1 MKSLDDLIKKAK
13 EVGIKKVVVIGAE
26 DTEALEAVSAA
37 HDEGFADPVLVGD
50 KETIEK
56 NLKKIGKNYDIIHAE
71 NSQDAAEKG
80 IRLVSSGAAD
90 VVMKGN
96 IKTSILLK
104 AALNKD
110 WGLRTGNVLSHCA
123 VLETPYLNKLIFV
136 TDGGMIIKPN
146 LDQKVS
152 IINNTVKL
160 AKSIGIETPKVGVI
174 TAVEVVNPDMPETQ
188 DAAILTQMNRRGQ
201 IKDCIVDG
209 PLGIDNAIDMTAAK
223 IKKVT
228 GEVAGQADILLVPD
242 IHSGNFLGKSAV
254 YFAGGKIAGLIL
266 GCSAPIVVVSRAN
279 DAQSKMASLALGVL
293 NAQ

>member
-1 MKSLDDLIKKAK
+1 
-13 EVGIKKVVVIGAE
+13 
-26 DTEALEAVSAA
+26 
-37 HDEGFADPVLVGD
+37 
-50 KETIEK
+50 
-56 NLKKIGKNYDIIHAE
+56 
-71 NSQDAAEKG
+71 
-80 IRLVSSGAAD
+80 
-90 VVMKGN
+90 
-96 IKTSILLK
+96 
-104 AALNKD
+104 LNKD

-123 VLETPYLNKLIFV
+123 VLDTPHLDKLIFV
-136 TDGGMIIKPN
+136 TDGGMIIRPDLN
-146 LDQKVS
+146 QKVS

-174 TAVEVVNPDMPETQ
+174 AAVEVINPDMPETQ
-188 DAAILTQMNRRGQ
+188 EAAILTQMNRRGQ

-209 PLGIDNAIDMTAAK
+209 PLGIDNALNMTAAK

-254 YFAGGKIAGLIL
+254 YLAGGKIAGLIL

-293 NAQ
+293 NA

>member
-1 MKSLDDLIKKAK
+1 MKNLDDLIKKAK
-13 EVGIKKVVVIGAE
+13 ETGMKRVVVIGAE
-26 DTEALEAVSAA
+26 DPEALEAVSAA

-50 KETIEK
+50 KKIIEE
-56 NLKKIGKNYDIIHAE
+56 NLQKIDKDFDIIDAE
-71 NSQDAAEKG
+71 NSKDAAEKG

-123 VLETPYLNKLIFV
+123 VLDTPYLDKLIFV
-136 TDGGMIIKPN
+136 TDGGMIIRPDLN
-146 LDQKVS
+146 QKVS

-174 TAVEVVNPDMPETQ
+174 AAVEVVNPDMPETK

-209 PLGIDNAIDMTAAK
+209 PLGIDNALDLTAAK

-254 YFAGGKIAGLIL
+254 YLAGGKIAGLIL
-266 GCSAPIVVVSRAN
+266 GCTAPIVVVSRAN
-279 DAQSKMASLALGVL
+279 DAKSKMASLALGVL
-293 NAQ
+293 NA

>member
-1 MKSLDDLIKKAK
+1 MRNLDDLIKKAK
-13 EVGIKKVVVIGAE
+13 DYKMKRVVVVGAE
-26 DTEALEAVSAA
+26 DTEALNAVSAA

-50 KETIEK
+50 KEIIQE
-56 NLKKIGKNYDIIHAE
+56 NLKKIGKTFDIVHAE
-71 NSQDAAEKG
+71 NSQDTAEKG

-123 VLETPYLNKLIFV
+123 VLDTPYLDKLIFV
-136 TDGGMIIKPN
+136 TDGGMIIRPDLN
-146 LDQKVS
+146 QKVS
-152 IINNTVKL
+152 IINNAVKL
-160 AKSIGIETPKVGVI
+160 AKSLGIETPKVGVI
-174 TAVEVVNPDMPETQ
+174 AAVEVVNPDMPETK

-209 PLGIDNAIDMTAAK
+209 PLGIDNALDMTAAK

-254 YFAGGKIAGLIL
+254 YLAGGKIAGLIL

-293 NAQ
+293 NA

>member
-1 MKSLDDLIKKAK
+1 LDDLIKKAK
-13 EVGIKKVVVIGAE
+13 DYEMKRVVVVGAE
-26 DTEALEAVSAA
+26 DTEALNAVSAA

-50 KETIEK
+50 KEIIQE
-56 NLKKIGKNYDIIHAE
+56 NLKKIGKTFDIVHAE
-71 NSQDAAEKG
+71 NSQDTAEKG

-123 VLETPYLNKLIFV
+123 VLDTPYLDKLIFV
-136 TDGGMIIKPN
+136 TDGGMIIRPDLN
-146 LDQKVS
+146 QKVS
-152 IINNTVKL
+152 IINNAVKL
-160 AKSIGIETPKVGVI
+160 AKSLGIETPKVGVI
-174 TAVEVVNPDMPETQ
+174 AAVEVVNPDMPETK

-209 PLGIDNAIDMTAAK
+209 PLGIDNALDMTAAK

-242 IHSGNFLGKSAV
+242 IHSGNFIGKSAV
-254 YFAGGKIAGLIL
+254 YLAGGKIAGIIL
-266 GCSAPIVVVSRAN
+266 GCSAPIVVASRAN

-293 NAQ
+293 NA

>member
-1 MKSLDDLIKKAK
+1 MKNLDDLIKKAK
-13 EVGIKKVVVIGAE
+13 EKGLKRVVVIGAE
-26 DTEALEAVSAA
+26 DIEALEAVSAA

-50 KETIEK
+50 KEIIEN
-56 NLKKIGKNYDIIHAE
+56 NLKKINKNFDIIHAE
-71 NSQDAAEKG
+71 NSKDAAEKG
-80 IRLVSSGAAD
+80 VRLVSSGVAD

-96 IKTSILLK
+96 IKTSVLLK

-123 VLETPYLNKLIFV
+123 VIDTPYLDKLIFV
-136 TDGGMIIKPN
+136 TDGGMIIRPDLN
-146 LDQKVS
+146 QKVS

-174 TAVEVVNPDMPETQ
+174 AAVEVVNPDMPETQ

-209 PLGIDNAIDMTAAK
+209 PLGIDNALDLTAAK

-254 YFAGGKIAGLIL
+254 YLAGGKIAGLIL

-279 DAQSKMASLALGVL
+279 DSKSKMASLALGVL
-293 NAQ
+293 NA

>member
-1 MKSLDDLIKKAK
+1 LKNLDDLIKKAK
-13 EVGIKKVVVIGAE
+13 ETGVKRVVVIGAE
-26 DTEALEAVSAA
+26 DPEAIEAVSAA

-50 KETIEK
+50 KKIIEE
-56 NLKKIGKNYDIIHAE
+56 NLKKIDKNFDIIDAE
-71 NSQDAAEKG
+71 NSTDAAEKG

-123 VLETPYLNKLIFV
+123 VLDTPHLDKLIFV
-136 TDGGMIIKPN
+136 TDGGMIIRPDLN
-146 LDQKVS
+146 QKVS

-174 TAVEVVNPDMPETQ
+174 AAVEVVNPDMPETK

-209 PLGIDNAIDMTAAK
+209 PLGIDNALDMTAAK

-254 YFAGGKIAGLIL
+254 YLAGGKIAGLIL
-266 GCSAPIVVVSRAN
+266 GCTAPIVVVSRAN

-293 NAQ
+293 NA

>member
-1 MKSLDDLIKKAK
+1 MKNLDDLIKKAK
-13 EVGIKKVVVIGAE
+13 DYEMKRVVVVGAE
-26 DTEALEAVSAA
+26 DIEALNAVSAA

-50 KETIEK
+50 KEIIQE
-56 NLKKIGKNYDIIHAE
+56 NLKKIGKTFDIVHAE
-71 NSQDAAEKG
+71 NSQDTAEKG

-123 VLETPYLNKLIFV
+123 VLDTPYLDKLIFV
-136 TDGGMIIKPN
+136 TDGGMIIRPDLN
-146 LDQKVS
+146 QKVS
-152 IINNTVKL
+152 IINNAVKL
-160 AKSIGIETPKVGVI
+160 AKSLGIETPKVGVI
-174 TAVEVVNPDMPETQ
+174 AAVEVVNPDMPETK

-209 PLGIDNAIDMTAAK
+209 PLGIDNALDMTAAK

-254 YFAGGKIAGLIL
+254 YLAGGKIAGLIL

-293 NAQ
+293 NA

>member
-1 MKSLDDLIKKAK
+1 MRNLDDLIKKAK
-13 EVGIKKVVVIGAE
+13 ELGMKRVVVIGAE
-26 DTEALEAVSAA
+26 DIEALEAVSAA
-37 HDEGFADPVLVGD
+37 NDEGFADPVLVGD
-50 KETIEK
+50 KETIQE
-56 NLKKIGKNYDIIHAE
+56 NLKKIGKNFDIIHAE
-71 NSQDAAEKG
+71 SSQDAAEKG

-123 VLETPYLNKLIFV
+123 VLDTPHLDKLIFV
-136 TDGGMIIKPN
+136 TDGGMIIKPDLN
-146 LDQKVS
+146 QKVS

-174 TAVEVVNPDMPETQ
+174 AAVEVVNPDMPETQ
-188 DAAILTQMNRRGQ
+188 EAAILTQMNRRGQ

-209 PLGIDNAIDMTAAK
+209 PLGIDNALDMTAAK

-254 YFAGGKIAGLIL
+254 YLAGGKIAGLIL

-293 NAQ
+293 NA

>member
-1 MKSLDDLIKKAK
+1 LRNLDDLIKKAK
-13 EVGIKKVVVIGAE
+13 ETGVKRVVVIGAE
-26 DTEALEAVSAA
+26 DPEAIEAVSAA

-50 KETIEK
+50 KKIIEE
-56 NLKKIGKNYDIIHAE
+56 NLKKIDKNFDIIDAE
-71 NSQDAAEKG
+71 NSTDAAEKG

-123 VLETPYLNKLIFV
+123 VLDTPHLDKLIFV
-136 TDGGMIIKPN
+136 TDGGMIIRPDLN
-146 LDQKVS
+146 QKVS

-174 TAVEVVNPDMPETQ
+174 AAVEVVNPDMPETK

-209 PLGIDNAIDMTAAK
+209 PLGIDNALDMTAAR

-254 YFAGGKIAGLIL
+254 YLAGGKIAGLIL
-266 GCSAPIVVVSRAN
+266 GCTAPIVVVSRAN

-293 NAQ
+293 NA

>member
-1 MKSLDDLIKKAK
+1 M
-13 EVGIKKVVVIGAE
+13 VGAE
-26 DTEALEAVSAA
+26 DTEALNAVSAA

-50 KETIEK
+50 KEIIQE
-56 NLKKIGKNYDIIHAE
+56 NLKKIGKTFDIVHAE
-71 NSQDAAEKG
+71 NSQDTAEKG

-123 VLETPYLNKLIFV
+123 VLDTPYLDKLIFV
-136 TDGGMIIKPN
+136 TDGGMIIRPDLN
-146 LDQKVS
+146 QKVS
-152 IINNTVKL
+152 IINNAVKL
-160 AKSIGIETPKVGVI
+160 AKSLGIETPKVGVI
-174 TAVEVVNPDMPETQ
+174 AAVEVVNPDMPETK

-209 PLGIDNAIDMTAAK
+209 PLGIDNALDMTAAK

-254 YFAGGKIAGLIL
+254 YLAGGKIAGLIL

-293 NAQ
+293 NA

>member
-1 MKSLDDLIKKAK
+1 MRNMDDLIKKAK
-13 EVGIKKVVVIGAE
+13 DYEMKRVVVVGAE
-26 DTEALEAVSAA
+26 DTEALNAVSAA

-50 KETIEK
+50 KEIIQE
-56 NLKKIGKNYDIIHAE
+56 NLKKIGKTFDIVHAE
-71 NSQDAAEKG
+71 NSQDTAEKG

-123 VLETPYLNKLIFV
+123 VLDTPYLDKLIFV
-136 TDGGMIIKPN
+136 TDGGMIIRPDLN
-146 LDQKVS
+146 QKVS
-152 IINNTVKL
+152 IINNAVKL
-160 AKSIGIETPKVGVI
+160 AKSLGIETPKVGVI
-174 TAVEVVNPDMPETQ
+174 AAVEVVNPDMPETK

-209 PLGIDNAIDMTAAK
+209 PLGIDNALDMTAAK

-254 YFAGGKIAGLIL
+254 YLAGGKIAGLIL

-293 NAQ
+293 NA

>member
-1 MKSLDDLIKKAK
+1 MRNLDDLIKKAK
-13 EVGIKKVVVIGAE
+13 DYEMKRVVVVGAE
-26 DTEALEAVSAA
+26 DTEALNAVSAA

-50 KETIEK
+50 KEIIQE
-56 NLKKIGKNYDIIHAE
+56 NLKKIGKTFDIVHAE
-71 NSQDAAEKG
+71 NSQDTAEKG

-123 VLETPYLNKLIFV
+123 VLDTPYLDKLIFV
-136 TDGGMIIKPN
+136 TDGGMIIRPDLN
-146 LDQKVS
+146 QKVS
-152 IINNTVKL
+152 IINNAVKL
-160 AKSIGIETPKVGVI
+160 AKSLGIETPKVGVI
-174 TAVEVVNPDMPETQ
+174 AAVEVVNPDMPETK

-209 PLGIDNAIDMTAAK
+209 PLGIDNALDMTAAK

-254 YFAGGKIAGLIL
+254 YLAGGKIAGLIL
-266 GCSAPIVVVSRAN
+266 GCSAPIVVVSGAN

-293 NAQ
+293 NA